1 MTQTELVTIPTPQT
15 ALQVFTTDDGMAPLI
30 ARIRERAAEFSADVS
45 TAKGRAEIKS
55 FAFSITKAKTELEA
69 VGKALAAE
77 QKQIPG
83 KIDACRRHTWAVL
96 ESLAAE
102 VRRPLTE
109 YEEAE
114 KTRVARHRAE
124 IARLYGLPATAA
136 TVTEIDAC
144 AADLDTLVIGP
155 ALDEFAAEYA
165 MAKDTALRELRVKR
179 TDRVRHDAERAEQ
192 ERQRREAEERAARE
206 REERIRAEAIAAER
220 ARAERKA
227 AEERDR
233 AERAAAAERQRVEAE
248 AARVEAAAKA
258 ERDAAARREQQ
269 LRLDAE
275 AAERRAAETELR
287 LKREAEDRARQEAE
301 EAARREADT
310 RRRNRIQRE
319 AVAALVAGGIAEDVA
334 KFAVTMIARKAVPHL
349 AITY

>member
-1 MTQTELVTIPTPQT
+1 MSQTDLINIPAPQD
-15 ALQVFTTDDGMAPLI
+15 ALQVFTTEGGIDPLI
-30 ARIRERAAEFSADVS
+30 DRIRREVDNFTADVS
-45 TAKGRAEIKS
+45 TAKGRAEVKA
-55 FAFSITKAKTELEA
+55 FAFSITKAKTSLEA

-77 QKQIPG
+77 QKLIPG
-83 KIDACRRHTWAVL
+83 KIDACRRRTWSIL
-96 ESLAAE
+96 EAMAEE
-102 VRRPLTE
+102 VRKPLTE

-114 KTRVARHRAE
+114 KARIARHRE
-124 IARLYGLPATAA
+124 QIARFDALPATAR
-136 TVTEIDAC
+136 TVAEIDA
-144 AADLDTLVIGP
+144 AIADLEAFVIGADLDG
-155 ALDEFAAEYA
+155 FAAEYA
-165 MAKDTALRELRVKR
+165 IAKDAALRDLRGKR
-179 TDRVRHDAERAEQ
+179 AARVQADAEEVERIRVQQ
-192 ERQRREAEERAARE
+192 EAAERAARE

-220 ARAERKA
+220 VRAERQA
-227 AEERDR
+227 AAERDR
-233 AERAAAAERQRVEAE
+233 VERAAAAERRRAEEE

-287 LKREAEDRARQEAE
+287 LKREAEGRARQEAE

-319 AVAALVAGGIAEDVA
+319 AVAALVAGGITEDVA
-334 KFAVTMIARKAVPHL
+334 KLAVTMIARKAVPHV

>member
-1 MTQTELVTIPTPQT
+1 MSQAELVTIPTPQT
-15 ALQVFTTDDGMAPLI
+15 ALQVFTTEGGIDPLI
-30 ARIRERAAEFSADVS
+30 ARIRQEVDGFSADIS
-45 TAKGRAEIKS
+45 TAKGRAEVKS
-55 FAFSITKAKTELEA
+55 FAFRITKTKTSLEA

-77 QKQIPG
+77 QKLIPG

-96 ESLAAE
+96 EAMYDE
-102 VRRPLTE
+102 VRKPLTE
-109 YEEAE
+109 WEEAE
-114 KTRVARHRAE
+114 KARVARHRAE
-124 IARLYGLPATAA
+124 IARLDGLPAIAH
-136 TVTEIDAC
+136 TVAEIDA
-144 AADLDTLVIGP
+144 AVADLEAFVIGP
-155 ALDEFAAEYA
+155 DLEEFAAEHA
-165 MAKDTALRELRVKR
+165 MAKDTALRELRR
-179 TDRVRHDAERAEQ
+179 RRAFRVQADAE
-192 ERQRREAEERAARE
+192 EAERIRLQRQADERAARE

-220 ARAERKA
+220 ARAEREA

-233 AERAAAAERQRVEAE
+233 AERAAAAERRRIEEEAARAE
-248 AARVEAAAKA
+248 AAAQA

-319 AVAALVAGGIAEDVA
+319 AVAALVAGGITEDVA
-334 KFAVTMIARKAVPHL
+334 KLAVTMIARKAVPHV
-349 AITY
+349 AISY